1 MLSTAI
7 VNALHLL
14 ATVTWIGGMAF
25 IILVLEPSLGAVDP
39 AQRGRIMGIVGK
51 RFSIIAWASVLL
63 LLVTGFLK
71 TPEGLLFDTS
81 EVYSATLFAK
91 HVTVLLMIL
100 VGLRISLGLVPKIR
114 RQAPQ
119 PGQAPTAEFLST
131 QKQFQMLSRLNFLL
145 GILVLVLVGS
155 L

>member
-1 MLSTAI
+1 MPSSAL

-14 ATVTWIGGMAF
+14 ATVIWIGGMAF
-25 IILVLEPSLGAVDP
+25 VILVLEPSLGAVDP
-39 AQRGRIMGIVGK
+39 AERGKIMGIVGK
-51 RFSIIAWASVLL
+51 RFAIIAWISILV

-100 VGLRISLGLVPKIR
+100 IGLRISLGLVPKIR

-119 PGQAPTAEFLST
+119 PGQAPTAEFMST
-131 QKQFQMLSRLNFLL
+131 QKQFQLFSRLNFAL
-145 GILVLVLVGS
+145 GILLLVLVAS